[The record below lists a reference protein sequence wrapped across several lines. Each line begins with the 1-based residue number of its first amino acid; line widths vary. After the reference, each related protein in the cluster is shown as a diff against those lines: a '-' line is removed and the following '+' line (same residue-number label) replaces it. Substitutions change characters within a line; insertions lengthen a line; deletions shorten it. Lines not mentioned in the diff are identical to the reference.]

1 LSNQIIRSSL
11 NSAYVDLS
19 HNFSVIMKLGSV
31 DVVFLFLVEL
41 MAMENVQDEGTCI
54 DVLVLHIN
62 IYVS

>member
-1 LSNQIIRSSL
+1 
-11 NSAYVDLS
+11 
-19 HNFSVIMKLGSV
+19 MKLGSV
-31 DVVFLFLVEL
+31 DVVFLFFVDL